1 MHAVKLPG
9 PWCRWRLWS
18 WIRPWMGIW
27 HCLWKSV
34 SVIHINIPRH
44 RILRQG
50 SSCQKG
56 VQRFNQI
63 VVRVHA
69 LEYLPF
75 LRISHA
81 LQNPIV
87 CALYPSTGHY
97 FVWIWQVCAT
107 ERALGFS
114 ILIIQKADNSFF
126 VWSSFLIQ
134 ETHCKWE
141 NVYIVGMLLHG
152 LSELKS
158 IFARCR
164 IIGNLLYY
172 NLPLRI
178 SEWTLSPSRDCFSP
192 SSPW

>member
-1 MHAVKLPG
+1 MVLTNFNGVGVGFGFGVGCGFGVGWGFGGLLLKLIFDAIQFFDCAIDHVGYTQEMHAVKLPG

-18 WIRPWMGIW
+18 RIRPWMGIW

-97 FVWIWQVCAT
+97 FV
-107 ERALGFS
+107 
-114 ILIIQKADNSFF
+114 
-126 VWSSFLIQ
+126 
-134 ETHCKWE
+134 
-141 NVYIVGMLLHG
+141 
-152 LSELKS
+152 
-158 IFARCR
+158 
-164 IIGNLLYY
+164 
-172 NLPLRI
+172 
-178 SEWTLSPSRDCFSP
+178 
-192 SSPW
+192 